1 MAKPDKIDMQQ
12 AFEDIADGMSILRA
26 CQKQGVSNKTFY
38 DKLDENPELKN
49 DYARSRE
56 RRGEA
61 CVDKINEYK
70 EMLKNKEIDAATA
83 RVLIDTE
90 KWEACKFYPK
100 MYGDKQA
107 VEVTGK
113 DGAPLAPPVINIL
126 PVKTKDE

>member
-1 MAKPDKIDMQQ
+1 MQQ

-56 RRGEA
+56 RRGES

-70 EMLKNKEIDAATA
+70 EMLKNKQIDPATA

-100 MYGDKQA
+100 MYGDKQSL
-107 VEVTGK
+107 EVTGK
-113 DGAPLAPPVINIL
+113 DGGSISITQEVDIEKIKQLKEMLGA
-126 PVKTKDE
+126 